1 MGLAEARDERGR
13 GFVGWVLRMEG
24 GEKVVVMG
32 VWLRLVWGVYGRRSF
47 GGGPSCRMCL
57 VRLRA

>member
-1 MGLAEARDERGR
+1 MGLTEARDERGR

-24 GEKVVVMG
+24 GEKVVVLE
-32 VWLRLVWGVYGRRSF
+32 VWLRLVWGVCGRRSV
-47 GGGPSCRMCL
+47 GGGRDCRMYL